1 MSAYILSTIGE
12 MVIMSDCRSEV
23 GVSNPPSCA
32 INSGNYNLAEKTV
45 KVINL
50 TTNETIE
57 MSVDVVEQ
65 LRKHFG
71 INIKTVKK

>member
-1 MSAYILSTIGE
+1 

-23 GVSNPPSCA
+23 RVSNTLSCA

>member
-1 MSAYILSTIGE
+1 MT
-12 MVIMSDCRSEV
+12 
-23 GVSNPPSCA
+23 
-32 INSGNYNLAEKTV
+32 EKTV

-65 LRKHFG
+65 LRKYFG
-71 INIKTVKK
+71 INIKTIKK

>member
-1 MSAYILSTIGE
+1 MT
-12 MVIMSDCRSEV
+12 
-23 GVSNPPSCA
+23 
-32 INSGNYNLAEKTV
+32 EKTV